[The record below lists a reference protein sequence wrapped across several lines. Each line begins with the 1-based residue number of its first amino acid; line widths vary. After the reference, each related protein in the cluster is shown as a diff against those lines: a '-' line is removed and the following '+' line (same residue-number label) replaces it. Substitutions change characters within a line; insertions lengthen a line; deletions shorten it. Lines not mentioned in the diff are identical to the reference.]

1 MEKSKIETAFG
12 LAPPSVDTY
21 VLWCVDRG
29 RHILMSPW
37 PTKSELRYAYYGRNK
52 ARIFNGAIDSANL
65 KKCTLNQLH
74 LLAKWKRKM

>member
-1 MEKSKIETAFG
+1 MKSA
-12 LAPPSVDTY
+12 
-21 VLWCVDRG
+21 VLCFPYFVR
-29 RHILMSPW
+29 SW
-37 PTKSELRYAYYGRNK
+37 PTKSELRCAYYGRNK

>member
-1 MEKSKIETAFG
+1 MEERRKKTVNFVV
-12 LAPPSVDTY
+12 LPPVRCRPQYYSA
-21 VLWCVDRG
+21 
-29 RHILMSPW
+29 W